1 MLALNNKPALNKII
15 TQILKLYQINLLK
28 MKLHKLL
35 RIVFLCLISM
45 VLLQPL
51 VAQTRHV
58 DTILNDFYHRPEHVL
73 VAAHRSAHL
82 VNPEN
87 SLSAIKDAIE
97 IGADIIEVDVRKTKD
112 GVYVLLHD
120 ENIDRTT
127 TAKGKVSDYTY
138 DELKA
143 IPLLQNGQPT
153 NERIPTFESALRA
166 AKDRIMVDIDFKLDS
181 TEDAINVCKLIR
193 EAGMQQQVMF
203 FVYDYHYISTL
214 DSIDNSIPVMPRA
227 YNKEDVLDILQ
238 TYKVPVIHGDP
249 SFYNDT
255 LMGQIRNH
263 NVRVWINALGKFDE
277 LEKVQKHSGY
287 DSLLEM
293 KNVNVIQTDY
303 PANLLQYLQERGLH
317 R

>member
-1 MLALNNKPALNKII
+1 MR
-15 TQILKLYQINLLK
+15 
-28 MKLHKLL
+28 LHKLL
-35 RIVFLCLISM
+35 RIVSPGLISI
-45 VLLQPL
+45 VLLQSL
-51 VAQTRHV
+51 AAQTTHA
-58 DTILNDFYHRPEHVL
+58 DTILNDFYHHPEHVL

-87 SLSAIKDAIE
+87 SLPAIKDAIE
-97 IGADIIEVDVRKTKD
+97 IGADIIELDVRKTKD

-120 ENIDRTT
+120 EKIDRTT
-127 TAKGKVSDYTY
+127 TAKGEVSSYTF
-138 DELKA
+138 DQLSK

-166 AKDRIMVDIDFKLDS
+166 AKGHIMVDIDFKLDS

-193 EAGMQQQVMF
+193 EAGMQKQVLF
-203 FVYDYHYISTL
+203 FVYDYHYTSSL

-227 YNKEDVLDILQ
+227 YNKEDVLDILKN
-238 TYKVPVIHGDP
+238 YKVPVIHVDP
-249 SFYNDT
+249 SFYNHT
-255 LMGQIRNH
+255 LMGEIRSH
-263 NVRVWINALGKFDE
+263 NVRVWINALGKFDD
-277 LEKVQKHSGY
+277 LEKTHKNSGY

-303 PANLLQYLQERGLH
+303 PANLLKYLQEKGLH

>member
-1 MLALNNKPALNKII
+1 MR
-15 TQILKLYQINLLK
+15 
-28 MKLHKLL
+28 LHKLL
-35 RIVFLCLISM
+35 QIVFTWLISM
-45 VLLQPL
+45 ALLQPL
-51 VAQTRHV
+51 VAQTTHV
-58 DTILNDFYHRPEHVL
+58 DTILNEFYHHPEHVL

-87 SLSAIKDAIE
+87 SLSAIKDAIA
-97 IGADIIEVDVRKTKD
+97 IGADIIELDVRKTKD
-112 GVYVLLHD
+112 GTYVLLHD
-120 ENIDRTT
+120 KNIDRTT
-127 TAKGKVSDYTY
+127 TAKGDVTNYTY

-143 IPLLQNGQPT
+143 IPLLQNGQPI

-166 AKDRIMVDIDFKLDS
+166 AKDRMMVDIDFKLDS

-193 EAGMQQQVMF
+193 EAGMQKQVLF
-203 FVYDYHYISTL
+203 FVYDYPYTSTI
-214 DSIDNSIPVMPRA
+214 DSIDNSIAVMPRA
-227 YNKEDVLDILQ
+227 YNRENVLDILKN
-238 TYKVPVIHGDP
+238 YKVPVIHVDP

-255 LMGQIRNH
+255 LMGQVRNH
-263 NVRVWINALGKFDE
+263 NVRVWINALGKFDD

-287 DSLLEM
+287 GSLLAM